1 MADEKEKK
9 VTTASKKSE
18 ENKTAK
24 AETKSSNKTE
34 SQKAEKKV
42 AETKTAKTETKKTE
56 AKATENK
63 KSAKAEKTT
72 TVKEN
77 KTETKNAKVSK
88 KTAEAKTTA
97 ETEELVAKA
106 TVKYARISSRKI
118 AIVAN
123 LIRGKNVDEAMAI
136 LKFTPKAGAEV
147 LEKLLKSAIANA
159 ENNNQMN
166 HSKLYIAEI
175 YSNQGPTLKRIRPA
189 AKGSAVRIRKRTSN
203 TTIVLKERV

>member
-18 ENKTAK
+18 ETKTAK

-34 SQKAEKKV
+34 SKTAEKKV
-42 AETKTAKTETKKTE
+42 AETKTAKTATKKAETKV
-56 AKATENK
+56 AENK
-63 KSAKAEKTT
+63 ETA
-72 TVKEN
+72 
-77 KTETKNAKVSK
+77 KTETK
-88 KTAEAKTTA
+88 TAEKKVEEPKKAVKVQK
-97 ETEELVAKA
+97 ESDTEELVAKA

-123 LIRGKNVDEAMAI
+123 LIRGKNVDEALAI

>member
-18 ENKTAK
+18 ETKTAK

-34 SQKAEKKV
+34 SKTAEKKV
-42 AETKTAKTETKKTE
+42 AETKTAKTATKKAETKVAENKETAKTETAEKKTE
-56 AKATENK
+56 
-63 KSAKAEKTT
+63 
-72 TVKEN
+72 
-77 KTETKNAKVSK
+77 NAKKAVKVQKES
-88 KTAEAKTTA
+88 

-106 TVKYARISSRKI
+106 TVKYARNSSRKI

-123 LIRGKNVDEAMAI
+123 LIRGKNVDEALAI
-136 LKFTPKAGAEV
+136 LKFTPKAGSEV

>member
-9 VTTASKKSE
+9 VTTASKKTE
-18 ENKTAK
+18 ETKTAK
-24 AETKSSNKTE
+24 AETKSSTKT
-34 SQKAEKKV
+34 ATKKV
-42 AETKTAKTETKKTE
+42 AETKTAKADTKKAE
-56 AKATENK
+56 VKATEK
-63 KSAKAEKTT
+63 TDKAETKTAT
-72 TVKEN
+72 KKVEETKTAVKA
-77 KTETKNAKVSK
+77 KTES
-88 KTAEAKTTA
+88 

-123 LIRGKNVDEAMAI
+123 LIRGKNVDEALAI
-136 LKFTPKAGAEV
+136 LKFTPKAGSEI

>member
-18 ENKTAK
+18 ETKTAK

-34 SQKAEKKV
+34 SKTAEKKV
-42 AETKTAKTETKKTE
+42 AETKTATKKAETKVAEKKETAKTETKTA
-56 AKATENK
+56 AKKVEEPK
-63 KSAKAEKTT
+63 KA
-72 TVKEN
+72 VKVQKE
-77 KTETKNAKVSK
+77 SD
-88 KTAEAKTTA
+88 
-97 ETEELVAKA
+97 TEELVAKA

-123 LIRGKNVDEAMAI
+123 LIRGKNVDEALAI
-136 LKFTPKAGAEV
+136 LKFTPKAGVEV

>member
-18 ENKTAK
+18 ETKTAK

-34 SQKAEKKV
+34 SKTAEKKV
-42 AETKTAKTETKKTE
+42 AETKTAKTATKKAETKVEENKETAKTETAEKKTE
-56 AKATENK
+56 
-63 KSAKAEKTT
+63 
-72 TVKEN
+72 
-77 KTETKNAKVSK
+77 NAKKAVKVQKES
-88 KTAEAKTTA
+88 

-123 LIRGKNVDEAMAI
+123 LIRGKNVDEALAI
-136 LKFTPKAGAEV
+136 LKFTPKAGSEV

>member
-18 ENKTAK
+18 ETKTAK

-34 SQKAEKKV
+34 SKTAEKKV
-42 AETKTAKTETKKTE
+42 AETKTAKAATKKAETKV
-56 AKATENK
+56 AENK
-63 KSAKAEKTT
+63 ETA
-72 TVKEN
+72 
-77 KTETKNAKVSK
+77 KTETKTSEKKTENAKKAVKVQKES
-88 KTAEAKTTA
+88 

-123 LIRGKNVDEAMAI
+123 LIRGKNVDEALAI

>member
-18 ENKTAK
+18 ETKTAK

-34 SQKAEKKV
+34 SKTAEKKV
-42 AETKTAKTETKKTE
+42 AETKTAKAATKKAETKV
-56 AKATENK
+56 AENK
-63 KSAKAEKTT
+63 ETA
-72 TVKEN
+72 
-77 KTETKNAKVSK
+77 KTETKTAEKKTENAKKAVKVQKES
-88 KTAEAKTTA
+88 

-123 LIRGKNVDEAMAI
+123 LIRGKNVDEALAI
-136 LKFTPKAGAEV
+136 LKFTPKAGSEV

>member
-18 ENKTAK
+18 ETKTAK

-34 SQKAEKKV
+34 SKTAEKKV
-42 AETKTAKTETKKTE
+42 AETKTAKTATKKAETKV
-56 AKATENK
+56 AENK
-63 KSAKAEKTT
+63 ETA
-72 TVKEN
+72 
-77 KTETKNAKVSK
+77 KTETKTAEKKTENAKKAVKVQKES
-88 KTAEAKTTA
+88 

-123 LIRGKNVDEAMAI
+123 LIRGKNVDEALAI

-159 ENNNQMN
+159 ENNNQMS

>member
-18 ENKTAK
+18 ETKTAK

-34 SQKAEKKV
+34 SKTAEKKV
-42 AETKTAKTETKKTE
+42 AETKTAKAATKKAETKVAENKETAKTE
-56 AKATENK
+56 AKTAEKKTENAK
-63 KSAKAEKTT
+63 KA
-72 TVKEN
+72 VKVQKE
-77 KTETKNAKVSK
+77 S
-88 KTAEAKTTA
+88 

-123 LIRGKNVDEAMAI
+123 LIRGKNVDEALAI

>member
-18 ENKTAK
+18 ETKTAK

-34 SQKAEKKV
+34 SKTAEKKV
-42 AETKTAKTETKKTE
+42 AETKTAKTATKKAETKVAENKETAKTETAEKKTE
-56 AKATENK
+56 
-63 KSAKAEKTT
+63 
-72 TVKEN
+72 
-77 KTETKNAKVSK
+77 NAKKAVKVQKES
-88 KTAEAKTTA
+88 

-123 LIRGKNVDEAMAI
+123 LIRGKNVDEALAI
-136 LKFTPKAGAEV
+136 LKFTPKAGSEV

-159 ENNNQMN
+159 ENNHDMKHEN
-166 HSKLYIAEI
+166 LYVAEI
-175 YSNQGPTLKRIRPA
+175 YANQGPTLKRIRPA
-189 AKGSAVRIRKRTSN
+189 AKGSAVRIRKRTSHV
-203 TTIVLKERV
+203 TIVLREKE

>member
-18 ENKTAK
+18 ETKTAK

-34 SQKAEKKV
+34 SKTAEKKV
-42 AETKTAKTETKKTE
+42 AETKTAKTATKKAETKV
-56 AKATENK
+56 AENK
-63 KSAKAEKTT
+63 ETA
-72 TVKEN
+72 
-77 KTETKNAKVSK
+77 KTETKTAEK
-88 KTAEAKTTA
+88 KTENTKKAVKVQKES

-123 LIRGKNVDEAMAI
+123 LIRGKNVDEALAI

>member
-9 VTTASKKSE
+9 VASTSKKV
-18 ENKTAK
+18 ENKT
-24 AETKSSNKTE
+24 TKKP
-34 SQKAEKKV
+34 AEKK
-42 AETKTAKTETKKTE
+42 ETTAKKTETKKTE
-56 AKATENK
+56 TK
-63 KSAKAEKTT
+63 KAE
-72 TVKEN
+72 VK
-77 KTETKNAKVSK
+77 KTETKVAEKKVEKVKASK
-88 KTAEAKTTA
+88 KIEN
-97 ETEELVAKA
+97 TEELVAKA
-106 TVKYARISSRKI
+106 TLNYARISSRKI

-123 LIRGKNVDEAMAI
+123 LIRGKNVDEALAI
-136 LKFTPKAGAEV
+136 LKFTPKAGSEV

-159 ENNNQMN
+159 ENNNQMD

>member
-18 ENKTAK
+18 ETKTAK

-34 SQKAEKKV
+34 SKTAEKKV
-42 AETKTAKTETKKTE
+42 AETKTAKTATKKAETKV
-56 AKATENK
+56 AENK
-63 KSAKAEKTT
+63 ETA
-72 TVKEN
+72 
-77 KTETKNAKVSK
+77 KTETKTAEKKTENAKKAVKVQKES
-88 KTAEAKTTA
+88 

-123 LIRGKNVDEAMAI
+123 LIRGKNVDEALAI
-136 LKFTPKAGAEV
+136 LKFTPKAGSEV

-159 ENNNQMN
+159 ENNNQMS

-189 AKGSAVRIRKRTSN
+189 AKGSAVRIRKRTSHV
-203 TTIVLKERV
+203 TIVLKERD

>member
-18 ENKTAK
+18 EPKTAK

-34 SQKAEKKV
+34 SKTAEKKV
-42 AETKTAKTETKKTE
+42 AETKTATKKAETKVAENKETAKTETKTAEKKTE
-56 AKATENK
+56 
-63 KSAKAEKTT
+63 
-72 TVKEN
+72 
-77 KTETKNAKVSK
+77 NAKKAVKVQKES
-88 KTAEAKTTA
+88 

-123 LIRGKNVDEAMAI
+123 LIRGKNVDEALAI
-136 LKFTPKAGAEV
+136 LKFTPKAGSEV

>member
-9 VTTASKKSE
+9 VDTASKKETSSKAKTTT
-18 ENKTAK
+18 KTAEK
-24 AETKSSNKTE
+24 KSAPAKKSDVKKTETKT
-34 SQKAEKKV
+34 AEKKV
-42 AETKTAKTETKKTE
+42 EAVKETVK
-56 AKATENK
+56 
-63 KSAKAEKTT
+63 
-72 TVKEN
+72 VKEN
-77 KTETKNAKVSK
+77 KENNSAD
-88 KTAEAKTTA
+88 
-97 ETEELVAKA
+97 ELVAKA

-123 LIRGKNVDEAMAI
+123 LIRGKNVDEALAI
-136 LKFTPKAGAEV
+136 LKFTPKAGSEV

-159 ENNNQMN
+159 ENNHQMA

-203 TTIVLKERV
+203 TTIVLKERN

>member
-9 VTTASKKSE
+9 VTTTKK
-18 ENKTAK
+18 A
-24 AETKSSNKTE
+24 A
-34 SQKAEKKV
+34 
-42 AETKTAKTETKKTE
+42 ETKKT
-56 AKATENK
+56 T
-63 KSAKAEKTT
+63 KTT
-72 TVKEN
+72 TAS
-77 KTETKNAKVSK
+77 KTNA
-88 KTAEAKTTA
+88 AKTTA
-97 ETEELVAKA
+97 AKKETVKKEEVKTAAKKVEETKNTVKVEKTENKSETEELVAKA

-123 LIRGKNVDEAMAI
+123 LIRGKNVDEALAI
-136 LKFTPKAGAEV
+136 LKFTPKAGSEV

-159 ENNNQMN
+159 ENNNQMS

>member
-18 ENKTAK
+18 ETKTAK

-34 SQKAEKKV
+34 SKTAEKKV
-42 AETKTAKTETKKTE
+42 AETKTAKTATKKAETKVAENKETAKTETAEKKTE
-56 AKATENK
+56 
-63 KSAKAEKTT
+63 
-72 TVKEN
+72 
-77 KTETKNAKVSK
+77 NAKKAVKVQKES
-88 KTAEAKTTA
+88 

-123 LIRGKNVDEAMAI
+123 LIRGKNVDEALAI
-136 LKFTPKAGAEV
+136 LKFTPKAGSEV

-175 YSNQGPTLKRIRPA
+175 YSNQGPT
-189 AKGSAVRIRKRTSN
+189 
-203 TTIVLKERV
+203 